1 MFLDFVRF
9 FKHYKTCYKAHR
21 HEKEAERYKE
31 RGPRRKAQRSAEN
44 AVDDPVEEEP
54 GDISSKRKDKKID
67 IYVSDLTGEV
77 RCVSIS
83 IALGKQPQLKFKS
96 LFSGSEGR
104 AN

>member
-1 MFLDFVRF
+1 MFLGFVRF

-21 HEKEAERYKE
+21 HEMEAERYKE

-54 GDISSKRKDKKID
+54 GDISTKRKDKKID

-83 IALGKQPQLKFKS
+83 IALGKQPQRKS
-96 LFSGSEGR
+96 KTLFSGSEGR

>member
-1 MFLDFVRF
+1 MFLGFVRF

-21 HEKEAERYKE
+21 HEMEAERYKE
-31 RGPRRKAQRSAEN
+31 RGPRRKSKLSAEN

-77 RCVSIS
+77 RCVSIP
-83 IALGKQPQLKFKS
+83 IVLGRKTQLKS
-96 LFSGSEGR
+96 NLLFSGSEGR